1 MLTKLQKSNNK
12 IKITIVGPPNSGKT
26 TIKKVYFEMA
36 NPMELLQKSLK
47 TTKGLN
53 SNTFTFF
60 DLDLGVF
67 DLAGQ
72 ENDNWFSKEKVVF
85 TGSNIIICVFDI
97 TSPLDSITQFFVKL
111 LEIKEDIELQT
122 CKVIIFLH
130 KIDLVNASYPNVVSN
145 FIKKQIKLRK
155 INEENIKIYKT
166 SITKDYFFNTYKI
179 ITDILILFHEIDLR
193 AITKQEYNNLEV
205 ELSII
210 LKCRHSIKHYNDDIA
225 KYYHFS
231 SSTVK
236 FHLDRL
242 EHLGF
247 IRYAILEPFAF
258 FLTNRA
264 YWFKIGLEKEEEKV
278 LSNKFNIGIELLHTF
293 LNFEKSYP

>member
-1 MLTKLQKSNNK
+1 
-12 IKITIVGPPNSGKT
+12 
-26 TIKKVYFEMA
+26 MA
-36 NPMELLQKSLK
+36 NPMELLQKSLEPSR
-47 TTKGLN
+47 GLN
-53 SNTFTFF
+53 SNTLKFF
-60 DLDLGVF
+60 ELELGIF

-72 ENDNWFSKEKVVF
+72 ENWRWLETEDKEVF
-85 TGSNIIICVFDI
+85 TESNIIICVFDI
-97 TSPLDSITQFFVKL
+97 TSPLDSIIQFIVKI

-130 KIDLVNASYPNVVSN
+130 KIDLVNVSYPNVVSN
-145 FIKKQIKLRK
+145 FIKKHIKLRQ
-155 INEENIKIYKT
+155 INGEDIIIYKT

-179 ITDILILFHEIDLR
+179 IIEILILFHEIDLK
-193 AITKQEYNNLEV
+193 AINKQEFNNLEV

-210 LKCRHSIKHYNDDIA
+210 LKCRYSIKHYNDEIA
-225 KYYHFS
+225 KYYNFS
-231 SSTVK
+231 TSTAK

-293 LNFEKSYP
+293 LNFEKSYS